1 MKPRR
6 NEAKLILPT
15 ASELI
20 RKISV
25 SVSPLKSTVRDTL
38 NLILEERTELYAMSE
53 Y

>member
-6 NEAKLILPT
+6 NEAKLISPT
-15 ASELI
+15 TSELI

-25 SVSPLKSTVRDTL
+25 SVTPFKSAVRDTL
-38 NLILEERTELYAMSE
+38 DLILEERTELYAMSE